1 MSLERVPH
9 GLTVRTLA
17 GECIGVQTIV
27 SLAGGAWSVA
37 VKRRL
42 AGGVWPGS
50 HPHSIGEDYP
60 VGEDLDAWFRAGAA
74 HGVLDHLRGRPGLG
88 SEGGR
93 EQPSPPLDKRQ
104 AAAATVVYVAG
115 YFSARG
121 LMGIRQ

>member
-17 GECIGVQTIV
+17 AECIGVQTIV
-27 SLAGGAWSVA
+27 SLAGGTGLDA

-50 HPHSIGEDYP
+50 HPYSIGEDYP

-88 SEGGR
+88 SDGGR
-93 EQPSPPLDKRQ
+93 EQPSPPLDERQ

-115 YFSARG
+115 YFTARG
-121 LMGIRQ
+121 LMGIQ